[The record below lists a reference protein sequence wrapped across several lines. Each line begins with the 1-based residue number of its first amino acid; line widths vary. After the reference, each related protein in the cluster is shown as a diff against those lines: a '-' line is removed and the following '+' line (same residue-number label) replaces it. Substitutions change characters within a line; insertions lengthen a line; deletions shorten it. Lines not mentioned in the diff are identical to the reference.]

1 MCKGRKVFNTH
12 TGELLVKP
20 EQWFSH
26 LKLYQDLLEAG
37 INCRLLVPSLRVG

>member
-1 MCKGRKVFNTH
+1 MCKGREVSNTH
-12 TGELLVKP
+12 TGELLVKL

-26 LKLYQDLLEAG
+26 LRLYQDLLEAR